1 MGQNNNIDHINH
13 TMSEFSKSIPLATAQ
28 DLYTKVKVLDGV
40 AYIIHD
46 DYVANPSLLLGKVI
60 EVRKVNGVCPM
71 SFTDPTGQF
80 EFSAFSISNP
90 PIDEKST
97 LDNPVIRGSIV
108 VDNKLTTEIGFL
120 SYLKTQLSQNSYFSL
135 MVFDQQVGQ
144 INDKNPAWTAS
155 LRQWKVDNAEIIN
168 DPEVCYIYVV
178 TGFVQKNIVRKQYDK
193 FEGKGQAQGY
203 GININGTLA
212 TSTEQYSLDIIFG
225 LSASVLKRPAANVT
239 VPANNGPQIQKA
251 VAASLVAEDPFLPLN
266 EDDMKLFASASGKK
280 FKTNL

>member
-1 MGQNNNIDHINH
+1 
-13 TMSEFSKSIPLATAQ
+13 
-28 DLYTKVKVLDGV
+28 
-40 AYIIHD
+40 
-46 DYVANPSLLLGKVI
+46 
-60 EVRKVNGVCPM
+60 
-71 SFTDPTGQF
+71 
-80 EFSAFSISNP
+80 
-90 PIDEKST
+90 
-97 LDNPVIRGSIV
+97 
-108 VDNKLTTEIGFL
+108 
-120 SYLKTQLSQNSYFSL
+120 